1 MNRKSGAAAL
11 FAALALLCSCSQAQ
25 AAPHQTFK
33 TVKTSGITAYKT
45 PTDENGSY
53 ITGEPTETDFFETTS
68 TSSAEISTL
77 TEPVAT
83 ESSLDEKATQ
93 GATAP
98 AAVDP
103 QQSVQT
109 EITDGQTTQ
118 TEKTT
123 SAIAVIT
130 SYDSG
135 EYSVIGDNGI
145 LVTKRA
151 DGHYWGIMPCWGT
164 YGLCE
169 SWAESANRFAAAL
182 SNVKTYQMTIP
193 TSSEFYVP
201 AEYSSGFTGSQ
212 LAKIEH
218 IAENLV
224 NIKNV
229 DVYSALNEHKDEKL
243 FSRTDH
249 HWFPLGAYYAAQV
262 FALDAGV
269 DFADISEYKKVT
281 KGGYVGSMYSYSN
294 DIHLKNDPEDF
305 DLYLS
310 PNRSEIT
317 TNYYDRSFKNGY
329 ESDLFTSPDGG
340 AYYCSFLGSDDRI
353 AEITTDCK
361 NGRTLVI
368 FKESYGNALVPF
380 LTSSFEKIFVCDI
393 RYFDLN
399 AVDFCKDVGATDL
412 LFAVCTYTPAGNNG
426 NYLGIIIDQ

>member
-1 MNRKSGAAAL
+1 MDRRLGAAAL
-11 FAALALLCSCSQAQ
+11 SAAVLLCSCSQAQ

-33 TVKTSGITAYKT
+33 TVKTSGITAYRT
-45 PTDENGSY
+45 PTDENGNY
-53 ITGEPTETDFFETTS
+53 ITDEPTEANSFETTS
-68 TSSAEISTL
+68 VSSAQAPASAETV
-77 TEPVAT
+77 TT
-83 ESSLDEKATQ
+83 QNSLDEKATH

-98 AAVDP
+98 AVTAEP
-103 QQSVQT
+103 QSAEAETIPEQT
-109 EITDGQTTQ
+109 AL

-123 SAIAVIT
+123 SAATAAPID
-130 SYDSG
+130 YSG

-182 SNVKTYQMTIP
+182 PDVNTYQMTIP

-218 IAENLV
+218 IADNLK

-229 DVYSALNEHKDEKL
+229 DAYSALNDHKDEKI

-262 FALDAGV
+262 FAADAGV

-281 KGGYVGSMYSYSN
+281 KGGYVGSMYGYSN
-294 DIHLKNDPEDF
+294 DVHLKNDPEDF

-317 TNYYDRSFKNGY
+317 TNYYDSSFENGY

-368 FKESYGNALVPF
+368 FKESYGNGLVPF
-380 LTSSFEKIFVCDI
+380 LTSSFEKIYVCDI
-393 RYFDLN
+393 RYFNLN

-412 LFAVCTYTPAGNNG
+412 LFAVCTYTPAGSNG
-426 NYLGIIIDQ
+426 NYLGIIINQ

>member
-1 MNRKSGAAAL
+1 MNRRLGAAAL
-11 FAALALLCSCSQAQ
+11 SAAAVLLCSCSQAQ

-33 TVKTSGITAYKT
+33 TVNTSGITAYKT
-45 PTDENGSY
+45 PTDENGNY
-53 ITGEPTETDFFETTS
+53 ITGEPTETDSFETTS
-68 TSSAEISTL
+68 ISSAEDPAP
-77 TEPVAT
+77 TEPVTT
-83 ESSLDEKATQ
+83 ESSLDEMATQ

-98 AAVDP
+98 AENSSP
-103 QQSVQT
+103 QFAQT
-109 EITDGQTTQ
+109 EDTAEQTARTDMTT
-118 TEKTT
+118 TVP
-123 SAIAVIT
+123 A
-130 SYDSG
+130 DSS

-151 DGHYWGIMPCWGT
+151 DGHYWGLMPCWGT

-169 SWAESANRFAAAL
+169 SWAESANSFAAAL
-182 SNVKTYQMTIP
+182 PDVKTYQMTIP

-218 IAENLV
+218 IAQNLK
-224 NIKNV
+224 NIKNI
-229 DVYSALNEHKDEKL
+229 DAYSALNEHKDEKI

-262 FALDAGV
+262 FAEDAGV

-281 KGGYVGSMYSYSN
+281 MGGYVGSMYSYSN
-294 DIHLKNDPEDF
+294 DVHLKNDPEDF

-317 TNYYDRSFKNGY
+317 TNYYGKSFENGY

-340 AYYCSFLGSDDRI
+340 AYYCSFIGSDDRI

-380 LTSSFEKIFVCDI
+380 LTSSFERIYVCDI
-393 RYFDLN
+393 RYFNLN
-399 AVDFCKDVGATDL
+399 AVDFCKEVGATDL
-412 LFAVCTYTPAGNNG
+412 LFAVCTYTPAGSNG
-426 NYLGIIIDQ
+426 NYLGIIINQ